1 MPGPANLISPPATS
15 ESELEANEQFRHQ
28 VMDVARFRSA
38 LSRFDADTARIVRQC
53 RLTPQRYLLLLMIE
67 GAPDGRARSTVSA
80 IAERLSMPHN
90 TVSELVARAVEAGLV
105 RRTPEPSDRRS
116 ASLSLTDEGDARLR
130 CAVAHLADQRTS
142 LRGALRRT
150 GR

>member
-1 MPGPANLISPPATS
+1 VTS
-15 ESELEANEQFRHQ
+15 ETELEADEQFLRR

-53 RLTPQRYLLLLMIE
+53 RLTPQRYLLFLMIK
-67 GAPDGRARSTVSA
+67 GAPSGEERSTVSA

-90 TVSELVARAVEAGLV
+90 TVSELVARAVAAGLV

-116 ASLSLTDEGDARLR
+116 ASLSLTEEGDSRLR
-130 CAVAHLADQRTS
+130 CVVDHLADQRAS
-142 LRGALRRT
+142 LRRALRHTQR
-150 GR
+150 